1 MELAQSKKNNLA
13 LIVVGLLLGVLM
25 AAMDNTIVATAM
37 GTIVSDL
44 GGLDKFVWV
53 TSAYMI
59 AEMAGMPVFGKL
71 SDMYGRKRFF
81 IFGLIVFLAGS
92 LLCSTADSI
101 VELSLFRAVQGIGG
115 GALVPIA
122 FTIIFDVFPVEKRGS
137 MGGLFGAVFG
147 LSSIFGPLLGAYITD
162 YLTWHWVFYINV
174 PLGLI
179 ALGLIVFCYRE
190 SHEHS
195 RQRIDWQGAV
205 TLVGSVLCLMF
216 ALELGG
222 TTFAWNSAPILGLF
236 AAFVVLLAVFLY
248 TEARAEEPIL
258 SFAMFRQRLYAASN
272 LVGMF
277 SGAAFIVAAVYIPI
291 FVQGVQ
297 GGTATNSGLVLLPM
311 MLGSVVSAQI
321 GGNLS
326 AKIGYRNVM
335 IVFSFILAVGIV
347 LLGSLSAD
355 TSRLAVTM
363 YMIVVGLGIGA
374 SFSVL
379 GMAAIHH
386 FDTRQRGSAN
396 ATIAFLRELGMTVG
410 IIVFGVIQRHV
421 LTSQLDGAFS
431 GDTEGAAVE
440 ALSEGAGAVG
450 AAAGAVGAA
459 APAAGTSATDLVETG
474 ASAGHVADDAS
485 GVGAVPGALPPAF
498 DLSDPHAILSP
509 HTRALIPT
517 PLLDK
522 ITAALS
528 TSIAHTFLWAIVPA
542 GLALLSVF
550 LMSGERLIV
559 HKGSRAAEAERMG
572 EPT

>member
-1 MELAQSKKNNLA
+1 MELAGSKKNNLA

-25 AAMDNTIVATAM
+25 ASMDNTIVATAM

-81 IFGLIVFLAGS
+81 VFGLIVFLAGS

-137 MGGLFGAVFG
+137 MGGMFGAVFG

-174 PLGLI
+174 PLGLV
-179 ALGLIVFCYRE
+179 ALGMIVFCYRE

-216 ALELGG
+216 ALEMGG

-236 AAFVVLLAVFLY
+236 VAFVLLLIVFLY

-258 SFAMFRQRLYAASN
+258 SYAMFRQRLYAASN
-272 LVGMF
+272 LVGVF
-277 SGAAFIVAAVYIPI
+277 SGATFIVAAVYIPI

-311 MLGSVVSAQI
+311 MLGTVVSAQV

-335 IVFSFILAVGIV
+335 IVFSIILAAGIA
-347 LLGSLSAD
+347 LLGTLSTD

-363 YMIVVGLGIGA
+363 FMIVVGLGIGA

-386 FDTRQRGSAN
+386 FDARQRGSAN

-410 IIVFGVIQRHV
+410 ITVFGVLQRHAM
-421 LTSQLDGAFS
+421 TSRLGGDGSTVS
-431 GDTEGAAVE
+431 GSSSG
-440 ALSEGAGAVG
+440 SS
-450 AAAGAVGAA
+450 
-459 APAAGTSATDLVETG
+459 SATLP
-474 ASAGHVADDAS
+474 S
-485 GVGAVPGALPPAF
+485 GL

-509 HTRALIPT
+509 ETRALIPA
-517 PLLDK
+517 PVLDK

-542 GLALLSVF
+542 VLALLSVF

-559 HKGSRAAEAERMG
+559 QTSPKVAKSAKAKRMG
-572 EPT
+572 DPT